1 MYVQIDIGSI
11 EPRSYIVAKS
21 SEPSTTNETTGA
33 STKDRRRAKAQRRS
47 GRFGTGT
54 DLFTEIRQDREAAQL
69 EDDRDLV
76 HEAMTSLCVTDVE
89 QGGLVEQG
97 ILYWM
102 DSWLSHRPGRTR
114 ICGTFTDAKERLGF
128 KSLRFWQRRQ
138 VLEGMCRARQAVEPL
153 VRERQRAKRLELQS
167 A

>member
-1 MYVQIDIGSI
+1 MAKQ
-11 EPRSYIVAKS
+11 RSD
-21 SEPSTTNETTGA
+21 ESTTPAGKT
-33 STKDRRRAKAQRRS
+33 SKDRQHAKARRRA
-47 GRFGTGT
+47 GRFGGGN
-54 DLFTEIRQDREAAQL
+54 DLFAGIREDREAA
-69 EDDRDLV
+69 DDQDLV

-89 QGGLVEQG
+89 QGSLVEQG
-97 ILYWM
+97 LLQWM
-102 DSWLSHRPGRTR
+102 DSWLSNQPGPAR

-153 VRERQRAKRLELQS
+153 DRERSRARRQQLQS

>member
-1 MYVQIDIGSI
+1 MAKQ
-11 EPRSYIVAKS
+11 RSD
-21 SEPSTTNETTGA
+21 ESTTN
-33 STKDRRRAKAQRRS
+33 KDRQRAKARRRA
-47 GRFGTGT
+47 GRFGGGN
-54 DLFTEIRQDREAAQL
+54 DLFAGIREDREAAQH
-69 EDDRDLV
+69 EDDQDLV

-89 QGGLVEQG
+89 QGSLVEQG
-97 ILYWM
+97 LLQWM
-102 DSWLSHRPGRTR
+102 DSWLSNQPGPAR

-153 VRERQRAKRLELQS
+153 DRERSRARRQQLQS